1 MILTKIMTE
10 RFLTD
15 FWASKMRNDENV
27 VPLFV
32 DKIFEQ
38 ILVIGRTLVLRLPEQ
53 DRILTTDY
61 ADLHG

>member
-32 DKIFEQ
+32 DKILEQ
-38 ILVIGRTLVLRLPEQ
+38 ITASPQKSQENLRKNQLNIK
-53 DRILTTDY
+53 D
-61 ADLHG
+61 

>member
-1 MILTKIMTE
+1 
-10 RFLTD
+10 
-15 FWASKMRNDENV
+15 MRNDENV